1 MKVENLTVTVL
12 GEVQKGVSKAQKEWQ
27 KMTFV
32 GTTAEEYN
40 NTYAFEIFG
49 EEKIANFVK
58 YSKVGSVIDV
68 DFNISCNEW
77 KGKYFTS
84 LSYWKSFKSEG
95 STPAQSQSA
104 EFPNVENEDPEK
116 LVDQIRFWIRNDLKK
131 DVKSASV
138 LWSEYLIFSGDLNQ
152 IMKGEGFK
160 QREINNM
167 GSVEYIDRIKFWLK
181 DRTKP

>member
-12 GEVQKGVSKAQKEWQ
+12 GEVQKGTSKAGKEWQ

-49 EEKIANFVK
+49 EEKITNFVK

-68 DFNISCNEW
+68 DFNIVCNEW

-84 LSYWKSFKSEG
+84 LGYWKSFKAG
-95 STPAQSQSA
+95 GDTPAQSQETVIPAA
-104 EFPNVENEDPEK
+104 EDNSDP
-116 LVDQIRFWIRNDLKK
+116 LPF
-131 DVKSASV
+131 
-138 LWSEYLIFSGDLNQ
+138 
-152 IMKGEGFK
+152 
-160 QREINNM
+160 
-167 GSVEYIDRIKFWLK
+167 
-181 DRTKP
+181 